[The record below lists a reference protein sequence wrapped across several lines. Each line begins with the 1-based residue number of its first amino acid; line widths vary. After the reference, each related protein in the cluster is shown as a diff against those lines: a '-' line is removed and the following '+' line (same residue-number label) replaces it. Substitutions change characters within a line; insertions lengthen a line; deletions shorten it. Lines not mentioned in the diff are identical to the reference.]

1 MSKQQ
6 LPVSQQ
12 QQEPGTNKPVHA
24 VRHRNLKASIWV
36 NQTEKGPMYNVTV
49 TRAYRENDRWHDS
62 TSFGYDD
69 LMNVAKLMY
78 DCHTF
83 ISVQRAR
90 EAAERP
96 QPQGPVRPPPQTPER
111 QTLRQPAQRKSSTPP
126 T

>member
-6 LPVSQQ
+6 
-12 QQEPGTNKPVHA
+12 QEATANKPVHA

-96 QPQGPVRPPPQTPER
+96 LLQAPVRPPPQPPER
-111 QTLRQPAQRKSSTPP
+111 QTPRQPAQRRSSTSSTTPS